1 MTRSLARQAN
11 AQAVLDLYDASER
24 LRIVEALNEDR
35 HRHTTAREAARW
47 LRSRLHR

>member
-1 MTRSLARQAN
+1 MTRSLARQVN
-11 AQAVLDLYDASER
+11 AQAVLELYDASDR

-35 HRHTTAREAARW
+35 RRHRAAREAARW